1 MKDMNMLREKFSPI
15 CFLSALGAGGL
26 SVSFYMYLM
35 FMIPHRGVPMTTF
48 DFWYPTVLKGD
59 WLSVVSVLCAIG
71 IVYFAVLHFKLLW
84 WNIQQFKLY
93 KQSPAY
99 HIMATSNAEV
109 TLMTIPLTLSMTINV
124 CFVLGALFVP
134 KLWSVVEY
142 LFPFAILGF
151 LSAGA
156 YALKIFMDYF
166 SRLIIKGDFDF
177 ANNNNLSQMISIF
190 AFAMIAVGL
199 AAPGAMSQHLVVNAI
214 GIFAAIFFSAIAILL
229 LVIKLIFGFQNIFQ
243 HGIAKEASPSLWIMI
258 PILTLLGI
266 TYIRISFGLDH
277 HFDQKLLN
285 SSLFTFTSLVFSL
298 QLIFGLIGYKV
309 MKHIGYFEEFVESE
323 NRSPVSFALICP
335 GVALMVFGMFF
346 IHIGLVPNKV
356 LEVNTIS
363 YFLVMVPFMYVQY
376 ITIVYFFKLK
386 KKFF

>member
-1 MKDMNMLREKFSPI
+1 MLREKFSPI

-48 DFWYPTVLKGD
+48 DFWYPTLLKGD
-59 WLSVVSVLCAIG
+59 WLSIVSALCASG
-71 IVYFAVLHFKLLW
+71 ILFFAFLHFKLLL
-84 WNIQQFKLY
+84 WNIKQFSLY
-93 KQSPAY
+93 KKTSAYQS
-99 HIMATSNAEV
+99 MVTSNAEV
-109 TLMTIPLTLSMTINV
+109 TLMTIPLTFAMTINV
-124 CFVLGALFVP
+124 CFVIGALFVP

-142 LFPFAILGF
+142 LFPFAILAF
-151 LSAGA
+151 LVTGY

-190 AFAMIAVGL
+190 AFSMIAVGL
-199 AAPGAMSQHLVVNAI
+199 AAPGAMSQYLVVNAI
-214 GIFAAIFFSAIAILL
+214 GIFAAIFFSAIAVLL
-229 LVIKLIFGFQNIFQ
+229 LLIKLVFGFQNIFQ

-277 HFDQKLLN
+277 HFDQKLAN
-285 SSLFTFTSLVFSL
+285 SSLFTFTSLIFSL

-309 MKHIGYFEEFVESE
+309 MKYIGYFEEFVESD

-346 IHIGLVPNKV
+346 IHIGLVPNNV
-356 LEVNTIS
+356 IQTFSIA
-363 YFLVMVPFMYVQY
+363 YFAVMAPFVYVQY

-386 KKFF
+386 RKFF